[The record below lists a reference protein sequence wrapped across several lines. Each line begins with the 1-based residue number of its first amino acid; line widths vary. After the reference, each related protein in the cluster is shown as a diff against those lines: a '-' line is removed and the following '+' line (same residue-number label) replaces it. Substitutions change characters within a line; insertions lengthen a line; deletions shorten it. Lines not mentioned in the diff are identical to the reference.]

1 MEKNEL
7 EQQVETLIRQQWDRA
22 CLSSFDVWKA
32 LRLIN
37 EEFVYNLMKMRE
49 VLIDYHR
56 SGQEGFVQY
65 GWIHCTDTA
74 DEAMQD
80 LCAQMREIIL
90 DGFLHLRTLKDSD
103 VWEALRNLERR
114 WMVDELNDMTKML
127 EEYKQGRQGVPPL
140 FSEAEIL
147 QALKD

>member
-1 MEKNEL
+1 MEKDEL
-7 EQQVETLIRQQWDRA
+7 ERQVETLVREQWDRDR
-22 CLSSFDVWKA
+22 LSSFEVWKA

-65 GWIHCTDTA
+65 SWIHCTGTA
-74 DEAMQD
+74 DENLQD
-80 LCAQMREIIL
+80 LCAQVREIIL

-127 EEYKQGRQGVPPL
+127 EEHKQSRQAAPPL
-140 FSEAEIL
+140 FSQDEIL